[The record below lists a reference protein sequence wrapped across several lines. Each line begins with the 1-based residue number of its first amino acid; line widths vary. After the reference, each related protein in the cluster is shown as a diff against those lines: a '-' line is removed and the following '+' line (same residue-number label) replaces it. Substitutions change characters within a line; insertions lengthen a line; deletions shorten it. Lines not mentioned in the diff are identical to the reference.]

1 MKRIFFGLL
10 IFYAASLFAEDPQLR
25 FPEYKKETLKNGL
38 TLLLMEQKEVPIV
51 SFQFLLRSGAVV
63 DPPGKEGIS
72 ALTIGMLRKG
82 TKMRN
87 ADQISSQL
95 DFIGGLLNESADYDY
110 CSLSA
115 EFLKKDLIQG
125 VDLLSDIL
133 LNPVFPKEEFE
144 KLSRQRIDEI
154 KAAKDEASN
163 VLDYYYASYLFGKH
177 LYGRSVDGDEKTL
190 AALVRDDAVV
200 HYKTFYKPGNMFL
213 AVVGDFK
220 TAEMESLLQSRFE
233 GWMNQPVPSSKLPE
247 PPPVPHKKLLLIN
260 KPDSPQTFY
269 RIGNIGSWRTNPDR
283 VFIRV
288 LNTLF
293 GGRYTSMLNSELR
306 INSGLTYGANSWFEN
321 RKVRGH
327 FSIESSTSNETTVKA
342 IDLTLEV
349 IRRLHEKGITQQDL
363 DSAKNYIKGQYP
375 LQMETTNQLA
385 YVIAEWELF
394 GLDSSE
400 VSNLYK
406 MLNAMTLADA
416 KRVIREYFPL
426 DNLVF
431 VLIGKASD
439 IENAVKKYSPKIDRK
454 EITTPG
460 F

>member
-1 MKRIFFGLL
+1 MKKALLLLLL
-10 IFYAASLFAEDPQLR
+10 ICSTSLFAQDAQLR
-25 FPEYKKETLKNGL
+25 FPEYKKKTLKNGL
-38 TLLLMEQKEVPIV
+38 TLLLMEQQEVPIV
-51 SFQFLLRSGAVV
+51 SFQLLLRSGAVV

-82 TKMRN
+82 TKTRK

-125 VDLLSDIL
+125 MDLLADIL
-133 LNPVFPKEEFE
+133 LNPVFPKEEFK
-144 KLSRQRIDEI
+144 KLSLQRIDEI

-177 LYGRSVDGDEKTL
+177 PYGRSVDGDEKSL
-190 AALVRDDAVV
+190 ASLVPEDALG
-200 HYKTFYKPGNMFL
+200 HYQKFYKPGNMIL

-220 TAEMESLLQSRFE
+220 PAEMESLLQKRFE
-233 GWMNQPVPSSKLPE
+233 GWANQAVARPELPE
-247 PPPVPHKKLLLIN
+247 PAAVPGKRLLLIN
-260 KPDSPQTFY
+260 KPDSTQTFY

-288 LNTLF
+288 VNTLF

-306 INSGLTYGANSWFEN
+306 INSGLTYGCSSWFEN
-321 RKVRGH
+321 RKFRGP
-327 FSIESSTSNETTVKA
+327 FSIESFTSNETTVKA
-342 IDLTLEV
+342 IDLTLDV
-349 IRRLHEKGITQQDL
+349 LRRLHDKGITQQDL
-363 DSAKNYIKGQYP
+363 DSARNYIKGQFP

-385 YVIAEWELF
+385 YVIAEWELY

-400 VSNLYK
+400 VTGLYE

-416 KRVIREYFPL
+416 NRVIHEYFPL

-439 IENAVKKYSPKIDRK
+439 IGDAVKKYSPKIDRK
-454 EITTPG
+454 EISAPG